1 MRWKGS
7 LGSNM
12 SPENSPHS
20 NQSGMRT
27 GFEAQD
33 FKIKTSVSAPK
44 IINFLTTKEKQTNK
58 QTTKQN
64 PG

>member
-1 MRWKGS
+1 M
-7 LGSNM
+7 GSNM

-27 GFEAQD
+27 GFEVQD

-44 IINFLTTKEKQTNK
+44 IINFLTTKEKQT
-58 QTTKQN
+58 TKQN
-64 PG
+64 PR